1 MTVEQLIEKLSTL
14 DPTLEVYIRGYE
26 DGYDDVVAFESVT
39 VCKNFNTE
47 WYYGKHEEVSNT
59 TMSPADLSAYQITN
73 GIVLV

>member
-1 MTVEQLIEKLSTL
+1 MTVKQLIEKLSTL
-14 DPTLEVYIRGYE
+14 DPTLEVYIRGNE

-47 WYYGKHEEVSNT
+47 WYYGKHQSIEYLN
-59 TMSPADLSAYQITN
+59 MSPADLSAYQINN